1 MLKLFKAGF
10 WLVVWLDV
18 FIIHQLDYFFSESHS
33 NSNHQCYHFAILKM
47 YYDFFFFYC
56 LCCFNLFQE
65 TEYYNDL
72 DHYYLYNK
80 IDKAKEEKMLWQI
93 AAFCKKRRGRNLGIA
108 GVSVENVTR
117 GRGGLPPPCWVL
129 VVFCCLLFPNRWFTV
144 WFI

>member
-10 WLVVWLDV
+10 WLVVWWDV
-18 FIIHQLDYFFSESHS
+18 FIIHQLDFF
-33 NSNHQCYHFAILKM
+33 FLKVIPTVIINVITLLFLKSIM
-47 YYDFFFFYC
+47 IFFYC